1 MNNSEYLLFVYYI
14 SSIPVTDLIF
24 SSEKTAAEVK
34 KIQDIKKELTKLD
47 SELASDVALLRK
59 QIELASVNYMETQ

>member
-1 MNNSEYLLFVYYI
+1 MFV
-14 SSIPVTDLIF
+14 IPSVTDLIF

>member
-1 MNNSEYLLFVYYI
+1 MSISFFFFVI
-14 SSIPVTDLIF
+14 PPVTDLIF

-59 QIELASVNYMETQ
+59 QIEMASVNYMETQ

>member
-1 MNNSEYLLFVYYI
+1 MIFKF
-14 SSIPVTDLIF
+14 F

-59 QIELASVNYMETQ
+59 QIELASVNYMETQLVSKHF